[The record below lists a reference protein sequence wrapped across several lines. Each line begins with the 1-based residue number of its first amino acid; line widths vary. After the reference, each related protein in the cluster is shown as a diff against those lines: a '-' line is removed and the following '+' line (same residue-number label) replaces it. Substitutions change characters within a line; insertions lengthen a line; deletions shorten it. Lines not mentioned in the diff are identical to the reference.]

1 MNPLYALPPSSVI
14 REATITYK
22 LTLFPPHLRN
32 TKNNYM
38 ALIPETSPHYTYSLK
53 TVLACPARY
62 PHTVELD
69 TPSNHAED
77 YQLRISYRKYRTT
90 RQLDPS
96 TKPLNLA
103 FCHGN
108 GMNKG
113 LWHYHI
119 DKLYQQFP
127 QLNVVIAIDQVNHG
141 DLVPHNRGKIGSV
154 YNWNDGGKDVAKIL
168 TVDEQDVFLQPNAVN
183 VLIGHSLGGFQLL
196 MATSRE
202 PQLFDLTIII
212 NGVTELGQRYK
223 DLMKRLVKLWL
234 DAQRVVLEFDT
245 KGKDWYAEVMKFM
258 EKQLFFK
265 RFQPTVL
272 HNMVYDEYLGI
283 YDQNQSYDRV
293 ELKTSARAQYT
304 VYRDGPDLIWES
316 LPKYELITLKVYV
329 VFCDKDLLTPEGRE
343 DLIRRLP
350 NAEHVLIKDRYHLY
364 NAEQPDEC
372 LATITPWIEETYA
385 NAKPKSIDPSNCGPG
400 VSERLYQKYL
410 SEFISKL

>member
-1 MNPLYALPPSSVI
+1 
-14 REATITYK
+14 
-22 LTLFPPHLRN
+22 
-32 TKNNYM
+32 M
-38 ALIPETSPHYTYSLK
+38 ALIPESSPHYTYSLK
-53 TVLACPARY
+53 TVLASPARY
-62 PHTVELD
+62 PHAVELD
-69 TPSNHAED
+69 TPLNHAED

-90 RQLDPS
+90 RQLDPK

-119 DKLYQQFP
+119 DKLYQRYP

-141 DLVPHNRGKIGSV
+141 DLVPHNQGKIGSV
-154 YNWNDGGKDVAKIL
+154 YNWNDGGKDVAKVL
-168 TVDEQDVFLQPNAVN
+168 TVDELEVFLQPDAVN

-202 PQLFDLTIII
+202 PQLFDSTIII

-223 DLMKRLVKLWL
+223 DTMRKLVKQWL
-234 DAQRVVLEFDT
+234 DANRVVLEFDT
-245 KGKDWYAEVMKFM
+245 KGKDWYAEVMQFM
-258 EKQLFFK
+258 SKQLFFK

-283 YDQNQSYDRV
+283 YEIGKSYDRV
-293 ELKTSARAQYT
+293 ELKTSARTQYT

-316 LPKYELITLKVYV
+316 LPKYGLITSKVYV
-329 VFCDKDLLTPEGRE
+329 LFTDKDLMTPEGRE
-343 DLIRRLP
+343 DIKRRLP
-350 NAEHVLIKDRYHLY
+350 NAEHFLIKDRFHLF

-372 LATITPWIEETYA
+372 LDTICPWIEETYA
-385 NAKPKSIDPSNCGPG
+385 NAKPKSIDVTNNGPG
-400 VSERLYQKYL
+400 ASQRLYQKYL
-410 SEFISKL
+410 EEFIAKL